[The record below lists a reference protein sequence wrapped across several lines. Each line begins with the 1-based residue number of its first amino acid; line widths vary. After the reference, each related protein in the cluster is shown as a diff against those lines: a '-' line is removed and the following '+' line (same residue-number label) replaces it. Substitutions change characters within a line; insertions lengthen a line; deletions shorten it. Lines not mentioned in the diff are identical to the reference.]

1 MKRLSSQNLA
11 WKSFICQ
18 ILDTYFT
25 RIYLIKA
32 FVIALSLCAFIYSD
46 YFGYRILLLNSLFAL
61 VGFWLLLGEK
71 REVWFWSGFF
81 TGIFWF
87 YWISFSFIYYDLVFM
102 IPLIVVSV
110 ALFYA
115 LLFWIIGY
123 LGKTIYIQ
131 ALLLLGISFIEPFG
145 FNWLKIELPLLH
157 SYFKPTTLSL
167 ALIFIGIILLKTMP
181 KGYKLLA
188 LPLFIF
194 TCNVNEPKIQPPLLN
209 VALPSMHIPQS
220 QRWDKNYQHE
230 AILLNF
236 KMIEEAIEQGKEL
249 IVLPESAFPLYL
261 NREEFLVDKLLSY
274 SNQIAIITG
283 SLTYENEQFF
293 NSSYFFYDGKME
305 IAHKI
310 VLVPFGEEVPFPEFL
325 VTFIN
330 KLFFDGAKD
339 YAKAKE
345 PYDFKFKEVTLR
357 SAICFEAT
365 KDKLYEG
372 NPKHMVAISNNA
384 WFSPSIEQTLQYLL
398 LEFYAKKYN
407 TVIYHSANAGKNGV
421 IIP

>member
-372 NPKHMVAISNNA
+372 NPKHMIAISNNA

-421 IIP
+421 IVP

>member
-1 MKRLSSQNLA
+1 
-11 WKSFICQ
+11 
-18 ILDTYFT
+18 
-25 RIYLIKA
+25 
-32 FVIALSLCAFIYSD
+32 
-46 YFGYRILLLNSLFAL
+46 
-61 VGFWLLLGEK
+61 
-71 REVWFWSGFF
+71 
-81 TGIFWF
+81 
-87 YWISFSFIYYDLVFM
+87 M

-325 VTFIN
+325 VTLIN

-365 KDKLYEG
+365 KDKVYEG
-372 NPKHMVAISNNA
+372 NPKHMIAISNNA

-421 IIP
+421 IVP

>member
-372 NPKHMVAISNNA
+372 NPKHMIAISNNA

-407 TVIYHSANAGKNGV
+407 TVIYHSANAGKSGV
-421 IIP
+421 IVP

>member
-209 VALPSMHIPQS
+209 VALPSMHIPHS

-325 VTFIN
+325 VTLIN

-372 NPKHMVAISNNA
+372 NPKHMIAISNNA

-421 IIP
+421 IVP

>member
-407 TVIYHSANAGKNGV
+407 TVIYHSANAGKSGV
-421 IIP
+421 IVP

>member
-325 VTFIN
+325 VTLIN

-372 NPKHMVAISNNA
+372 NPKHMIAISNNA

-421 IIP
+421 IVP

>member
-325 VTFIN
+325 VTLIN

-372 NPKHMVAISNNA
+372 NPKHMIAISNNA

-407 TVIYHSANAGKNGV
+407 TVIYHSANAGKSGV
-421 IIP
+421 IVP

>member
-325 VTFIN
+325 VTLIN

-365 KDKLYEG
+365 KDKLYED
-372 NPKHMVAISNNA
+372 NPKHMIAISNNA

-407 TVIYHSANAGKNGV
+407 TVIYHSANAGKSGV
-421 IIP
+421 IVP

>member
-293 NSSYFFYDGKME
+293 NSSYFFYDRKME

-372 NPKHMVAISNNA
+372 NPKHMIAISNNA

-407 TVIYHSANAGKNGV
+407 TVIYHSANAGKSGV
-421 IIP
+421 IVP

>member
-1 MKRLSSQNLA
+1 M
-11 WKSFICQ
+11 
-18 ILDTYFT
+18 
-25 RIYLIKA
+25 
-32 FVIALSLCAFIYSD
+32 
-46 YFGYRILLLNSLFAL
+46 
-61 VGFWLLLGEK
+61 LGEK

-81 TGIFWF
+81 LGLFWF

-102 IPLIVVSV
+102 IPLIMLSV

-115 LLFWIIGY
+115 ILFWMIGTI
-123 LGKTIYIQ
+123 GKTIYWQ
-131 ALLLLGISFIEPFG
+131 ALLLLSVSFIEPFG
-145 FNWLKIELPLLH
+145 FNWLKLELPLLH
-157 SYFKPTTLSL
+157 SYFSPTTLTL
-167 ALIFIGIILLKTMP
+167 ALLFIGITLLKMLP
-181 KGYKLLA
+181 KWYKFLA
-188 LPLFIF
+188 LPVLIF
-194 TCNVNEPKIQPPLLN
+194 TCNINEPKQTEPSLLS
-209 VALPSMHIPQS
+209 VSLPSMHIPQS

-236 KMIEEAIEQGKEL
+236 KLIEEAIEQGKEL

-274 SNQIAIITG
+274 SHQIAIITG
-283 SLTYENEQFF
+283 ALTYENEQFF
-293 NSSYFFYDGKME
+293 NSSYYFYEGKME

-325 VTFIN
+325 VTLIN
-330 KLFFDGAKD
+330 QLFFDGAKD

-345 PYDFKFKEVTLR
+345 PYDFMLGTVRLR

-372 NPKHMVAISNNA
+372 NPKYMVAISNNA
-384 WFSPSIEQTLQYLL
+384 WFSPSIEQTLQHLL

-407 TVIYHSANAGKNGV
+407 TVIYHSANAGKSGV
-421 IIP
+421 IVP

>member
-11 WKSFICQ
+11 WKSFIYK

-32 FVIALSLCAFIYSD
+32 FVIALSLSLFIYSD

-81 TGIFWF
+81 TGLFWF
-87 YWISFSFIYYDLVFM
+87 YWISFSFIYYDLLFL
-102 IPLIVVSV
+102 IPFVIVGV

-115 LLFWIIGY
+115 VLFWIIGRFGTNIY
-123 LGKTIYIQ
+123 LQ
-131 ALLLLGISFIEPFG
+131 ALFLLLLSYIEPFG
-145 FNWLKIELPLLH
+145 FNWLKLELPLLH
-157 SYFKPTTLSL
+157 SYFTPTLLTL
-167 ALIFIGIILLKTMP
+167 ALLFVAIIITKKFP
-181 KGYKLLA
+181 RWYKLSA
-188 LPLFIF
+188 LPLLLF
-194 TCNVNEPKIQPPLLN
+194 TCNVNEPKTQPPLLN
-209 VALPSMHIPQS
+209 LSLPLMHIPQS

-236 KMIEEAIEQGKEL
+236 KVIEEAIEQGKEL
-249 IVLPESAFPLYL
+249 VVLPESAFPLYL

-274 SNQIAIITG
+274 SHQIAIITG

-293 NSSYFFYDGKME
+293 NSSYFFYEGKME

-310 VLVPFGEEVPFPEFL
+310 VLVPFGEEVPFPQVL
-325 VTFIN
+325 VTLIN
-330 KLFFDGAKD
+330 KIFFDGAKD

-345 PYDFKFKEVTLR
+345 PYDFTLGSFTLR

-365 KDKLYEG
+365 KDKLYEE
-372 NPKHMVAISNNA
+372 NPKYMVAISNNA

-398 LEFYAKKYN
+398 LEYYAKKYN
-407 TVIYHSANAGKNGV
+407 TVIYHSANAGKSG
-421 IIP
+421 IIVP